1 MPLCTKRNLIL
12 IFNFLLF
19 LSGAAAGVGGVQEN
33 EYGKISSSNYSDSN
47 NRHTIISEYS

>member
-33 EYGKISSSNYSDSN
+33 EYGKSPAAI
-47 NRHTIISEYS
+47 TVTAIIGTP